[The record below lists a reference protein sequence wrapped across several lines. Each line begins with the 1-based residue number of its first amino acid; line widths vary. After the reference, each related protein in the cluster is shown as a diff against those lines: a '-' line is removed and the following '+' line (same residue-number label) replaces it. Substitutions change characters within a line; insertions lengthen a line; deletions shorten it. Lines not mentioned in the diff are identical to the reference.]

1 MNYYDEIKKEL
12 VDNEVYK
19 RIKDYSK
26 NKYELERYYNVGKL
40 LVEAQGGEERAKY
53 GDGLIKEYSKKLM
66 NEVGKK
72 YSERNLRNMRRYY
85 LLFKNE
91 KWNAMRSKLSWTH
104 YRELLSLSDN
114 NEIEYYVKITIDQN
128 LSYREL
134 HNKIKSNEYERLDNK
149 TKFKLI
155 KEEKNMVND
164 FIKHP
169 VRIRNIYDTSF
180 ITEKMLKNA
189 ILEDIDNFLLELGS
203 GFTYVGN
210 EYKIKLGN
218 RYNYIDML
226 LFNYIYNCFVVVELK
241 VTEIKKEHIGQIMLY
256 MNYVDE
262 HIKKINHNKTIG
274 IIIAK
279 YGNEYVIRYCY
290 NENIYETT
298 YELV

>member
-1 MNYYDEIKKEL
+1 MNYYNEIKKEL

-53 GDGLIKEYSKKLM
+53 GDGLIKEYANKLTV
-66 NEVGKK
+66 ELGKGYTISALK
-72 YSERNLRNMRRYY
+72 RMRQFY
-85 LLFKNE
+85 LIIQKGATL
-91 KWNAMRSKLSWTH
+91 SHLSWSH
-104 YRELLSLSDN
+104 YVEMLQFSDLN
-114 NEIEYYVKITIDQN
+114 IIKYYIKIAEEQN
-128 LSYREL
+128 LSVREL
-134 HNKIKSNEYERLDNK
+134 RNRIKFKEYERLDSNVK
-149 TKFKLI
+149 AGLI
-155 KEEKNMVND
+155 NTESSNVGDK
-164 FIKHP
+164 IKHP
-169 VRIRNIYDTSF
+169 IIIKNIYDTKV

-189 ILEDIDNFLLELGS
+189 ILENIEDFLIELGN
-203 GFTYVGN
+203 GFTFIKS

-226 LFNYIYNCFVVVELK
+226 LFNIEFNCYVVVELK
-241 VTEIKKEHIGQIMLY
+241 VTELKKEHVGQMMLY

-290 NENIYETT
+290 NENIY
-298 YELV
+298 